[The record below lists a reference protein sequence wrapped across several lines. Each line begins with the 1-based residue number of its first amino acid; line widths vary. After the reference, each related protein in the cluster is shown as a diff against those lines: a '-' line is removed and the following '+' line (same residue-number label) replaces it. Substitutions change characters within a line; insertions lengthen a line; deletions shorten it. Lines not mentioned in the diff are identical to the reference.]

1 MGERMAL
8 CVCGCRQ
15 KVKFGRGY
23 LNARS
28 AELRVVSDF
37 AMLVHEALAL
47 RPIPN
52 TPPNELTAVRSNIV
66 LLAARN
72 SYYAVA
78 LHDYSVGSKTEIAVS
93 DVLNNRQNVFND
105 ELLLIDTACYS
116 SSFCLLNGSLSK
128 NDFLREVDK
137 FSSTQRV
144 KVKMSFNNVRMTGNE
159 AERALLPQL

>member
-1 MGERMAL
+1 MAL
-8 CVCGCRQ
+8 CVCGCGQ

-23 LNARS
+23 LNTRS
-28 AELRVVSDF
+28 LELRVVSNF
-37 AMLVHEALAL
+37 AMLVHAALAR

-52 TPPNELTAVRSNIV
+52 TPPTELVAVRSNID

-72 SYYAVA
+72 SYYSVA

-105 ELLLIDTACYS
+105 ELLLIDAACYS

-128 NDFLREVDK
+128 SDFLREVDK

-144 KVKMSFNNVRMTGNE
+144 KVKMSFNTVRMTGNE